1 MSLLYCIYYRPTQT
15 LADYVARDKW
25 RYKDNITIMITL
37 LKVAQTPTQK
47 IQKMSSSS
55 NDVNTLQCHCLF
67 TSFKLLDIFCILRVD
82 VLCTAVHERILR
94 QYILQQVY
102 IWNHIRAYTTQNHPN
117 CRVILHHYGRP
128 FFASARAY
136 RARCLLP
143 ARVP

>member
-1 MSLLYCIYYRPTQT
+1 MYRMDFHVKTFNLRENTLRMPQAIDQSETMSLLYCIYYRPTQT

-94 QYILQQVY
+94 QYTLQQEY
-102 IWNHIRAYTTQNHPN
+102 IWNHIRA
-117 CRVILHHYGRP
+117 
-128 FFASARAY
+128 
-136 RARCLLP
+136 
-143 ARVP
+143 